1 MNKTNNQ
8 RYKFIRLIPAL
19 VFVVFFITAAVFS
32 TGCGAVDETE
42 MPENGAVNISTSST
56 EPEMP
61 TPIAT
66 PVPTE
71 DMSPVILTEA
81 VFSARA
87 HILSDGAAVKSVGNL
102 GSSTALF
109 WTEKGQEKL
118 G

>member
-1 MNKTNNQ
+1 MNKTKNQ

-19 VFVVFFITAAVFS
+19 VFAVFFITAAVFS

-42 MPENGAVNISTSST
+42 MPENGAVNISTPST

-61 TPIAT
+61 APIAT

-81 VFSARA
+81 VFSAHA
-87 HILSDGAAVKSVGNL
+87 DGAAVKSVGNL
-102 GSSTALF
+102 GSSTALL
-109 WTEKGQEKL
+109 WTERG
-118 G
+118 

>member
-1 MNKTNNQ
+1 MNKTKNQ

-19 VFVVFFITAAVFS
+19 VFAVFFITAAVFS

-42 MPENGAVNISTSST
+42 MPENGAVNISTPST

-61 TPIAT
+61 APIAT

-87 HILSDGAAVKSVGNL
+87 DGAAVKSVVNL
-102 GSSTALF
+102 GSSTALL
-109 WTEKGQEKL
+109 WTERG
-118 G
+118 